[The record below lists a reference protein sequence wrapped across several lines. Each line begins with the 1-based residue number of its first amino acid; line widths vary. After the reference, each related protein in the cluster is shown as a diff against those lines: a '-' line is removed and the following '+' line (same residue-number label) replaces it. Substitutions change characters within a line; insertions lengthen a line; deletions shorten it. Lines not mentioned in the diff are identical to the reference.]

1 MLLAGHQ
8 SKLIHW
14 RISLGKSAPTI
25 FEASRNVSWRSAY
38 DGRNK
43 WKYGKNNYKP
53 KVTYEGK
60 EITLEQLELRP
71 KQIFKI

>member
-25 FEASRNVSWRSAY
+25 FEASRNVSWRAAY
-38 DGRNK
+38 DRRNYRTPPK
-43 WKYGKNNYKP
+43 VESKKEIKLKP
-53 KVTYEGK
+53 KQV
-60 EITLEQLELRP
+60 
-71 KQIFKI
+71 FKI